1 MKRSV
6 SKLLRKISVVILLC
20 LLLVLSVTAC
30 RQNTPNNDGKN
41 DNLKTIFEKMDSMET
56 TTVLDYYPKI
66 ESSAFLKLEILKIYD
81 EVYIDK
87 KDIAV
92 PRASGIVLIECNV
105 IKDLYENGF
114 EQNSKV
120 VVPIFLNQCFIE
132 NDSPIYKDV
141 DIADIKTWLSV
152 QDHIYVK
159 TQLRTNETFVVK
171 SNPAIELQTNLLP
184 CNISLY
190 EILPSKEE
198 KIYIDQVNNFLS
210 EKNIEYLPY
219 SEIYGMDTFCP
230 NNILCTTF
238 ESNVK
243 ELSKYF
249 DSKLTK

>member
-1 MKRSV
+1 MKSSV
-6 SKLLRKISVVILLC
+6 SKLLIKISVVILLC
-20 LLLVLSVTAC
+20 LLLVMSVTAC
-30 RQNTPNNDGKN
+30 RQNIPNSDNISKN
-41 DNLKTIFEKMDSMET
+41 FFETMDSMEIT
-56 TTVLDYYPKI
+56 TILDYYSKI
-66 ESSAFLKLEILKIYD
+66 ENSVFLKLEIVKIYD

-87 KDIAV
+87 KDIAI
-92 PRASGIVLIECNV
+92 PGASGIVLIECHV
-105 IKDLYENGF
+105 IEDLFESGF
-114 EQNSKV
+114 EQNAKV

-132 NDSPIYKDV
+132 NDSPIYKDI
-141 DIADIKTWLSV
+141 DITDIKTWLSV
-152 QDHIYVK
+152 QDHIYIK
-159 TQLRTNETFVVK
+159 TQSRTSETFVVK
-171 SNPAIELQTNLLP
+171 SNHTIELQTNLFP

-198 KIYIDQVNNFLS
+198 KICIDQVSNFLS
-210 EKNIEYLPY
+210 EKSIDYLPC